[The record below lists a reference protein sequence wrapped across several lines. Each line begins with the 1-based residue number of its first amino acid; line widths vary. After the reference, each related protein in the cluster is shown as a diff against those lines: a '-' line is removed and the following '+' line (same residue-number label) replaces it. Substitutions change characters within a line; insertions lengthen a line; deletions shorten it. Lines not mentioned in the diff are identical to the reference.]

1 MRSRITGFIVF
12 IVFLMVFMTGAQIS
26 KDILFTRFE
35 VSEINDNDIFI
46 DNVKVLLEQIKII
59 RAKRQEYTEAAKREE
74 PVNISVFYIM
84 VSPQKEAGLYYN
96 GAERLVHEGDM
107 VGSRIRI
114 EEIRSDGLIVKQGER
129 SYFVSK

>member
-1 MRSRITGFIVF
+1 MRSRITGFIIF

-26 KDILFTRFE
+26 KDILFTRYE
-35 VSEINDNDIFI
+35 VTEINENDVFI

-59 RAKRQEYTEAAKREE
+59 RAKRKEFAETARREE

-84 VSPQKEAGLYYN
+84 VSPRKEAGLFYN
-96 GAERLVHEGDM
+96 GAEWLVHEGDL

-114 EEIRSDGLIVKQGER
+114 EEIRSDGIIVKQGER